1 MNAWI
6 PGGPSAGDF
15 FLVQGFLREGLSN
28 EHSPM
33 NKHAKIDLPSRRV
46 QDERQLFAAQIRAGR
61 AVLGW
66 SQTDLGER
74 TGVTQ
79 RAIYRIEDGATRPR
93 QLTRLRIEKAF
104 GDAGVEFKRLQTGG
118 FTMFVRF
125 AAAGRAPAHPK
136 LSPPRREAR

>member
-1 MNAWI
+1 MNSTI
-6 PGGPSAGDF
+6 PGGTSRRGF
-15 FLVQGFLREGLSN
+15 FVGGIVMN
-28 EHSPM
+28 KHSVM
-33 NKHAKIDLPSRRV
+33 NKHAKIDVPSRGV

-118 FTMFVRF
+118 FTMFVRL
-125 AAAGRAPAHPK
+125 AAAGRTPAHPK

>member
-1 MNAWI
+1 MNKHLLMNKH
-6 PGGPSAGDF
+6 P
-15 FLVQGFLREGLSN
+15 
-28 EHSPM
+28 PM
-33 NKHAKIDLPSRRV
+33 NKHAKMDLPSRRV

-66 SQTDLGER
+66 SQSDLGDKI
-74 TGVTQ
+74 GVTQ

-104 GDAGVEFKRLQTGG
+104 GDAGVEFKKLQTGG
-118 FTMFVRF
+118 FKMFVRF
-125 AAAGRAPAHPK
+125 AAAGGSPAHPK

>member
-1 MNAWI
+1 MNKHA
-6 PGGPSAGDF
+6 
-15 FLVQGFLREGLSN
+15 L
-28 EHSPM
+28 M
-33 NKHAKIDLPSRRV
+33 NKHAKIDVPSRGV
-46 QDERQLFAAQIRAGR
+46 QDERQIFAAQIRAGR

-104 GDAGVEFKRLQTGG
+104 GDAGVEFKKLQTGG
-118 FTMFVRF
+118 FTMFVRV

>member
-1 MNAWI
+1 MNSTI
-6 PGGPSAGDF
+6 PGGTSRRGF
-15 FLVQGFLREGLSN
+15 FLGDML
-28 EHSPM
+28 M
-33 NKHAKIDLPSRRV
+33 NKHALMNKHTKIDVQSRGV

-93 QLTRLRIEKAF
+93 QLTALRIKKALRD
-104 GDAGVEFKRLQTGG
+104 GGVEYK
-118 FTMFVRF
+118 
-125 AAAGRAPAHPK
+125 K
-136 LSPPRREAR
+136 

>member
-1 MNAWI
+1 MLLGDMLMNK
-6 PGGPSAGDF
+6 
-15 FLVQGFLREGLSN
+15 
-28 EHSPM
+28 HSLM
-33 NKHAKIDLPSRRV
+33 NKHAKIDVPSRRV

-79 RAIYRIEDGATRPR
+79 RAIYRIEDGATQPR

-104 GDAGVEFKRLQTGG
+104 GEAGVEFKRMQAGG

-125 AAAGRAPAHPK
+125 AASGQGPAHPK

>member
-1 MNAWI
+1 MI

-15 FLVQGFLREGLSN
+15 FLVQGFLGEGLSN

-33 NKHAKIDLPSRRV
+33 NKHSKIDLPSRRV

-118 FTMFVRF
+118 FTMFVRV

>member
-1 MNAWI
+1 MNTSI
-6 PGGPSAGDF
+6 PGGRSAGDF
-15 FLVQGFLREGLSN
+15 FVGDGLSN
-28 EHSPM
+28 KHAPM
-33 NKHAKIDLPSRRV
+33 NKHAKIDMPSHRV

-93 QLTRLRIEKAF
+93 QLTRSRIEKAF
-104 GDAGVEFKRLQTGG
+104 GDAGVEFKKLQTGG
-118 FTMFVRF
+118 FTMFVRV
-125 AAAGRAPAHPK
+125 AGAGRTAPHPR

>member
-1 MNAWI
+1 
-6 PGGPSAGDF
+6 
-15 FLVQGFLREGLSN
+15 
-28 EHSPM
+28 M
-33 NKHAKIDLPSRRV
+33 NKHAKIDVPSRRV

-93 QLTRLRIEKAF
+93 QLTRRRIEKAF
-104 GDAGVEFKRLQTGG
+104 GEAGVEFQKLQTGG
-118 FTMFVRF
+118 FKMFVRF
-125 AAAGRAPAHPK
+125 ADAGQSPAHPK

>member
-1 MNAWI
+1 MKSTI
-6 PGGPSAGDF
+6 PGGTSRRGFFVGDLF
-15 FLVQGFLREGLSN
+15 
-28 EHSPM
+28 M
-33 NKHAKIDLPSRRV
+33 NKHAHMYKHAKIDLPSRRV

-104 GDAGVEFKRLQTGG
+104 GDAGVEFKKLPTGG
-118 FTMFVRF
+118 FTT
-125 AAAGRAPAHPK
+125 HPC
-136 LSPPRREAR
+136 PRIA

>member
-1 MNAWI
+1 MLFL
-6 PGGPSAGDF
+6 GD
-15 FLVQGFLREGLSN
+15 LL
-28 EHSPM
+28 M
-33 NKHAKIDLPSRRV
+33 NKHSLMNKHTKIDVPSRGV

-125 AAAGRAPAHPK
+125 ASAGRTPAHPK

>member
-1 MNAWI
+1 MSNKQSKTDSRSHGDRNA
-6 PGGPSAGDF
+6 
-15 FLVQGFLREGLSN
+15 
-28 EHSPM
+28 
-33 NKHAKIDLPSRRV
+33 RR
-46 QDERQLFAAQIRAGR
+46 QFAAQIRAGR

-118 FTMFVRF
+118 FTMFVRV

>member
-1 MNAWI
+1 MNKH
-6 PGGPSAGDF
+6 SVMNKH
-15 FLVQGFLREGLSN
+15 LVMN
-28 EHSPM
+28 KHSLM
-33 NKHAKIDLPSRRV
+33 NKHAKIDVPSRGV

-118 FTMFVRF
+118 FTMFVRS
-125 AAAGRAPAHPK
+125 AAAGRTPAHPK

>member
-1 MNAWI
+1 
-6 PGGPSAGDF
+6 
-15 FLVQGFLREGLSN
+15 
-28 EHSPM
+28 M
-33 NKHAKIDLPSRRV
+33 NKHSVMNKHEKIDMPSRGV

-93 QLTRLRIEKAF
+93 QLTRRRIERAF
-104 GDAGVEFKRLQTGG
+104 GDAGVEFKRLQAGG

-125 AAAGRAPAHPK
+125 AGAGRTAPHPK

>member
-1 MNAWI
+1 M
-6 PGGPSAGDF
+6 SD
-15 FLVQGFLREGLSN
+15 
-28 EHSPM
+28 
-33 NKHAKIDLPSRRV
+33 KHAKPDSLRTPEDRA
-46 QDERQLFAAQIRAGR
+46 LFAAKIRAGR

-104 GDAGVEFKRLQTGG
+104 DDAGVEFKSARDGG
-118 FTMFVRF
+118 FTMSVRF
-125 AAAGRAPAHPK
+125 AEAGRSRARPKPA
-136 LSPPRREAR
+136 PPRRAAR